1 MLLPNR
7 SRHKRLSVQQR
18 LSWSRDGVSWP
29 NQQYSRLL
37 SHQGMRWHMQSHG
50 KGPVL
55 LLLHG
60 TSASTHSFAELM
72 PLLAEHFQ
80 VLSVDLPG
88 HAFTRTPDH
97 YEFTMTAMADSIWS
111 LLRTLNL
118 QAKLA
123 VGHSAGAAI
132 LCRMSLLQQL
142 DHVPIIAIN
151 GALQGFAGLPGQLF
165 GPMARVLAGSR
176 MLPQLIA
183 RRAADPRAVARLL
196 RSTGSEVR
204 APYADLY
211 QRLFQ
216 DPVHVGSVLKMMAAW
231 DLHRLEPQLR
241 QLSVPLHLLVAEHD
255 VAVRPA
261 STSHLHAQLLR
272 AGVQSS
278 LTMLSGT
285 GHLAHEEA
293 PETVAA
299 LILQTARQ
307 HDLLA

>member
-1 MLLPNR
+1 MP
-7 SRHKRLSVQQR
+7 VQQR
-18 LSWSRDGVSWP
+18 LSWSRDGVDWP

-37 SHQGMRWHMQSHG
+37 TDQGMRWHLQSHG
-50 KGPVL
+50 SGPVL

-60 TSASTHSFAELM
+60 TSASTHSYAELM

-97 YEFTMTAMADSIWS
+97 YDFSMTAMADSIWS
-111 LLRTLNL
+111 LLQTLNL
-118 QAKLA
+118 QPKLA
-123 VGHSAGAAI
+123 VRHSAGAAI
-132 LCRMSLLQQL
+132 LCRMSLLHQL
-142 DHVPIIAIN
+142 EQLPIIAIN

-176 MLPQLIA
+176 LLPQLIA

-196 RSTGSEVR
+196 RSTGSEVNE
-204 APYADLY
+204 PYADLY

-231 DLHRLEPQLR
+231 DLHQLEPKLR
-241 QLSVPLHLLVAEHD
+241 QLSAPLHLLVAEHD
-255 VAVRPA
+255 AAVKPA
-261 STSHLHAQLLR
+261 NTSHLQAQLQR

-278 LTMLSGT
+278 LTMMPGT
-285 GHLAHEEA
+285 GHLAHEEE
-293 PETVAA
+293 PETVAE
-299 LILQTARQ
+299 LILQKARQ
-307 HDLLA
+307 HGMLA